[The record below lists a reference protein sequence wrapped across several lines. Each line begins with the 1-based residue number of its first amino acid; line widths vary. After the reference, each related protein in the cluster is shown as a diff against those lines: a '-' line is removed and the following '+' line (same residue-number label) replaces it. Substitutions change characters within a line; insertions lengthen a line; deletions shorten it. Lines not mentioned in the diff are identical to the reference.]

1 MESQVEAQRR
11 VQLEALL
18 AAQPEAS
25 SLQQAFYSDPA
36 IFEYDMARIHLQRWL
51 CAGHASEIPEA
62 GDWFRFDVAGESL
75 IIVRGSDGEV
85 RALVNVCRHRGS
97 VVCAGQ
103 AGSGNRLICP
113 YHGWAYDL
121 EGRLRAARNMPG
133 LDLSA
138 HSLTTVHC
146 RIVEGLVFVCFAEEP
161 PDLGMVEK
169 VVAQSLGRY
178 GWGDARVA
186 QRASYTVKANWKLVT
201 ENYQECYHCRPSHPE
216 FARFHASE
224 RPDEA
229 TVKLRK
235 AAVDKAAAQ
244 GIVIEQY
251 DLWPAG
257 EFEGQEG
264 VDCAHDAM
272 YEGSVTGSQDGS
284 PLAPLMGDFQDYCG
298 GLFTYVE
305 AGPASFFL
313 AYPDHG
319 LMYLFTPRGVQET
332 DMQVLWLVDG
342 KAEEGRDYARE
353 KLTWLWDV
361 TSLADKR
368 IIENNQRGVNS
379 RYYVPGPYGPMERLT
394 CLFSA
399 WYLEQIRP

>member
-1 MESQVEAQRR
+1 
-11 VQLEALL
+11 
-18 AAQPEAS
+18 
-25 SLQQAFYSDPA
+25 
-36 IFEYDMARIHLQRWL
+36 
-51 CAGHASEIPEA
+51 
-62 GDWFRFDVAGESL
+62 
-75 IIVRGSDGEV
+75 
-85 RALVNVCRHRGS
+85 
-97 VVCAGQ
+97 
-103 AGSGNRLICP
+103 
-113 YHGWAYDL
+113 
-121 EGRLRAARNMPG
+121 
-133 LDLSA
+133 
-138 HSLTTVHC
+138 
-146 RIVEGLVFVCFAEEP
+146 
-161 PDLGMVEK
+161 
-169 VVAQSLGRY
+169 
-178 GWGDARVA
+178 
-186 QRASYTVKANWKLVT
+186 
-201 ENYQECYHCRPSHPE
+201 
-216 FARFHASE
+216 
-224 RPDEA
+224 
-229 TVKLRK
+229 
-235 AAVDKAAAQ
+235 
-244 GIVIEQY
+244 
-251 DLWPAG
+251 
-257 EFEGQEG
+257 
-264 VDCAHDAM
+264 M